1 MVSILE
7 QLASGAVSIEGV
19 MDTEPVTEG
28 AMAAVLAAALEDT
41 CAEEELDELS
51 EQASSGTLT
60 LTPVEER
67 SIVKLDKKAK
77 KQQAYKVAL
86 YKAAQEMNLKEF
98 KQLKT
103 LWAAEKELDL
113 VIERKAHNRA
123 NQIMRE
129 TAKKHKE
136 SPIGKIKRAV
146 DNITRSQERT
156 KKALSGTVKMNHGTQ
171 NKASQIARKFS

>member
-1 MVSILE
+1 MLSILE
-7 QLASGAVSIEGV
+7 QLATGEVSVEGV
-19 MDTEPVTEG
+19 MDTEPVAEG
-28 AMAAVLAAALEDT
+28 TMAAVLTAALEDT
-41 CAEEELDELS
+41 CTEEELDELF
-51 EQASSGTLT
+51 EQASNGTIT

-86 YKAAQEMNLKEF
+86 YKAAHEMNLKEF

-113 VIERKAHNRA
+113 IIERKAHNRA

-129 TAKKHKE
+129 TAKNHKE
-136 SPIGKIKRAV
+136 SPIAKIKKAV

-171 NKASQIARKFS
+171 NRAAQIARRFS